1 MIFPRRPRA
10 HILETESRNN
20 LRQNIPNEWVIQN
33 IENDYG
39 IDNLVETVENEE
51 LNGNFFSIQLKG
63 TDNAFEGRN
72 FVSVRMKTATIR
84 YLMNRVELIMIV
96 IFISPENESYWI
108 WLRDAIGGIDYRNQ
122 TFTINIPRGNR
133 LSRINWERVS
143 QFSNQ
148 IRGRKIESAN
158 DLNFEY

>member
-1 MIFPRRPRA
+1 MTFPRRPRA

-20 LRQNIPNEWVIQN
+20 LRQNIPDQWVFQN

-39 IDNLVETVENEE
+39 IDNFVEIVENEE

-63 TDNAFEGRN
+63 TDNSFEDRN
-72 FVSVRMKTATIR
+72 SVSVRMRTATIR
-84 YLMNRVELIMIV
+84 YLMNRVELVMIV
-96 IFISPENESYWI
+96 IFVSPENESYWI
-108 WLRDAIGGIDYRNQ
+108 WLRDAIDEIDYQNQ
-122 TFTINIPRGNR
+122 TFTINFPKENR
-133 LSRINWERVS
+133 LSAIDWERVS

-148 IRGRKIESAN
+148 IRNRKIESAN